1 MFKKNWTKNAELW
14 DWYLRNT
21 LCILFFVGGSGEGAG
36 SFSYKIP
43 PNPAHSSQTQHFIMV
58 LNKKDNSKLR
68 TFIQVV
74 QFSGENVKN
83 FSYRIRHLSNSLN
96 CISKSMYPRNSL
108 SFGHFPI
115 AVPYK
120 MRIMSYIYH
129 FMRCPHKLI
138 HRINAMMNLGVMIIT
153 FVKEPQFVTVPWN
166 SPKFFWLFP
175 DPFV

>member
-1 MFKKNWTKNAELW
+1 MQNFRIGMSEIRSVFVVWYFAWSPKSCTFVTKTE
-14 DWYLRNT
+14 
-21 LCILFFVGGSGEGAG
+21 
-36 SFSYKIP
+36 
-43 PNPAHSSQTQHFIMV
+43 HFIMII
-58 LNKKDNSKLR
+58 NKKDKLKLR

-120 MRIMSYIYH
+120 MRIMSYIFH
-129 FMRCPHKLI
+129 FMCCSHKLI
-138 HRINAMMNLGVMIIT
+138 HHINAVMNLGVLIIT
-153 FVKEPQFVTVPWN
+153 FVNEPQFVRVPWN

>member
-1 MFKKNWTKNAELW
+1 MVSQKYAL
-14 DWYLRNT
+14 YS
-21 LCILFFVGGSGEGAG
+21 LFVIFCGGGWVGGGGW
-36 SFSYKIP
+36 FILIQ
-43 PNPAHSSQTQHFIMV
+43 NPTKCSIFVTKTQYFITNF
-58 LNKKDNSKLR
+58 NKKDKLKLR

-138 HRINAMMNLGVMIIT
+138 HCISAMMNLGVMIIT
-153 FVKEPQFVTVPWN
+153 FVN
-166 SPKFFWLFP
+166 
-175 DPFV
+175 

>member
-1 MFKKNWTKNAELW
+1 MQNFRIGISEIRSVFVVWYFGWSPKSCTSVTKTE
-14 DWYLRNT
+14 
-21 LCILFFVGGSGEGAG
+21 
-36 SFSYKIP
+36 
-43 PNPAHSSQTQHFIMV
+43 HFIMII
-58 LNKKDNSKLR
+58 NKKDKLKLR

-138 HRINAMMNLGVMIIT
+138 HRINAMMNLGVMIVT
-153 FVKEPQFVTVPWN
+153 FVN
-166 SPKFFWLFP
+166 
-175 DPFV
+175 

>member
-1 MFKKNWTKNAELW
+1 MQNFRIGISEIRSVFVVCYFWW
-14 DWYLRNT
+14 GW
-21 LCILFFVGGSGEGAG
+21 VGGGAW
-36 SFSYKIP
+36 FILIQ
-43 PNPAHSSQTQHFIMV
+43 NPTKCCIFVTKTQYFITNF
-58 LNKKDNSKLR
+58 NKKDKLKLR

-138 HRINAMMNLGVMIIT
+138 HCISAMMNLGVMIIT
-153 FVKEPQFVTVPWN
+153 FVN
-166 SPKFFWLFP
+166 
-175 DPFV
+175 